1 MKCPLLLDAN
11 AMISLFEGSDPE
23 LERALCS
30 AEELVVPVVAYAEV
44 VAGTEMDTKRA
55 KMTREALLML
65 LATPNTRL
73 LPVSEATVRHY
84 SRTFNFSSSSGCFR
98 SRNAW
103 SFRSPWE
110 RRGRLGLARAMAPL
124 SHPRIGNCGRTREN
138 DIISREV

>member
-73 LPVSEATVRHY
+73 FLQ
-84 SRTFNFSSSSGCFR
+84 
-98 SRNAW
+98 
-103 SFRSPWE
+103 
-110 RRGRLGLARAMAPL
+110 GRWRPCHIPELGIVA
-124 SHPRIGNCGRTREN
+124 GREKM
-138 DIISREV
+138 I

>member
-30 AEELVVPVVAYAEV
+30 AEELVVPMVAYAEV

-73 LPVSEATVRHY
+73 LPVSETTVRHY
-84 SRTFNFSSSSGCFR
+84 SKTFNFLVVLVVSALETPGLFVLHGSGVAA
-98 SRNAW
+98 SALQ
-103 SFRSPWE
+103 
-110 RRGRLGLARAMAPL
+110 GRWRPCHIPELGIVA
-124 SHPRIGNCGRTREN
+124 GREKM
-138 DIISREV
+138 I